1 MPSSMIVRALGLATL
16 ALFFLGAFT
25 PLPVFLY
32 AMISVPVHIER
43 ADAIVVLAGGG
54 VLASGQLTDT
64 SLRRTVRGIALYRD
78 GLAPLLVL
86 SGAAGRRS
94 EGAARAVLAGKCGV
108 PDTAILASSA
118 GHTTHEEVAV
128 LRPLLRA
135 RGVRRLIL
143 VTDGAH
149 MRRAMGL
156 VRDAGFDVV
165 AAPVA
170 EVAAPTQPE
179 PRLRLLRAALR
190 EGVAL
195 VYYHIAGYL

>member
-1 MPSSMIVRALGLATL
+1 GAGLPGQG
-16 ALFFLGAFT
+16 GA
-25 PLPVFLY
+25 
-32 AMISVPVHIER
+32 
-43 ADAIVVLAGGG
+43 
-54 VLASGQLTDT
+54 
-64 SLRRTVRGIALYRD
+64 
-78 GLAPLLVL
+78 
-86 SGAAGRRS
+86 
-94 EGAARAVLAGKCGV
+94 
-108 PDTAILASSA
+108 PDTPSPASSA
-118 GHTTHEEVAV
+118 GHTPHEEVAV